1 MRLVS
6 RAGLFLALGLEARDW
21 MGRGLPSEQVVRIW
35 NRGSLFVFLV
45 ETIYEPRGRGR
56 FLGGSDPDFEGAG
69 TKIRFGRPRFWGVP
83 LKIQVLA
90 I

>member
-1 MRLVS
+1 MDERTLKV
-6 RAGLFLALGLEARDW
+6 E
-21 MGRGLPSEQVVRIW
+21 GLPSEQVVRIW

-56 FLGGSDPDFEGAG
+56 FLGGSDLDFEGAE
-69 TKIRFGRPRFWGVP
+69 TKIRFGGPGFGGVP